1 MLLTGTIV
9 SVSHENDIAMAKV
22 NANGVII
29 RVALTFLPDAEVGAQ
44 VLVEG
49 GVAISIIT
57 QEQVKEKQHVP
68 RNSG

>member
-9 SVSHENDIAMAKV
+9 SVSRENNIAMAKV

-29 RVALTFLPDAEVGAQ
+29 RVALALLPDAEVGAQ

>member
-29 RVALTFLPDAEVGAQ
+29 RVALTLLPNAEVGAR

-57 QEQVKEKQHVP
+57 QEEEKQHVP